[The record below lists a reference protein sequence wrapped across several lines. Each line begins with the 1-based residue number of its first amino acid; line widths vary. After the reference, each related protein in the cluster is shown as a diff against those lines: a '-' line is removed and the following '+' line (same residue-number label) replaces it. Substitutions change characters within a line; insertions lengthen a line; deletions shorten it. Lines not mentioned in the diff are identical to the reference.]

1 MTFPIKLN
9 RPLAFLD
16 LETTG
21 LSTRDD
27 RIIEIAIL
35 RISPEGDVIE
45 KSRRFNPGIPIN
57 PDATTV
63 HGITDEDVS
72 KEEPFYARSKALL
85 EILDPCDL
93 AGFNIRRFD
102 LPMLIAEFRR
112 AQIEFDYKSRKV
124 IDVQNIFHKEEPRDL
139 SAAARFYLECN
150 HEEAHSALGDVRI
163 TADVL
168 AAQIQHYPNLPRNIE
183 ALNQYCDEF
192 FPIRTALNEWFEE
205 RDGGYVLRKGKH
217 RNKTLSEVALT
228 APDYLQW
235 MLTLEDMDKEV
246 ITIIQKSL
254 A

>member
-102 LPMLIAEFRR
+102 LP
-112 AQIEFDYKSRKV
+112 Y
-124 IDVQNIFHKEEPRDL
+124 
-139 SAAARFYLECN
+139 
-150 HEEAHSALGDVRI
+150 AHSRVQESTD
-163 TADVL
+163 
-168 AAQIQHYPNLPRNIE
+168 
-183 ALNQYCDEF
+183 
-192 FPIRTALNEWFEE
+192 
-205 RDGGYVLRKGKH
+205 
-217 RNKTLSEVALT
+217 
-228 APDYLQW
+228 
-235 MLTLEDMDKEV
+235 
-246 ITIIQKSL
+246 
-254 A
+254 

>member
-1 MTFPIKLN
+1 MIFPFELN

-21 LSTRDD
+21 LSTWDD

-35 RISPEGDVIE
+35 RVSPEGDVME
-45 KSRRFNPGIPIN
+45 KSRRFNPAIPIN
-57 PDATTV
+57 PDATAV
-63 HGITDEDVS
+63 RGITDKDVS
-72 KEEPFYARSKALL
+72 EEEPFYTRSEALL

-139 SAAARFYLECN
+139 SAAARLYLERD
-150 HEEAHSALGDVRI
+150 HQEAHSALGDVRT
-163 TADVL
+163 TAAVL
-168 AAQIQHYPNLPRNIE
+168 AAQIEYYPHLPRNME
-183 ALNQYCDEF
+183 TLNQYCDEF

-205 RDGGYVLRKGKH
+205 GDRGYVFRKGKH
-217 RNKTLSEVALT
+217 RNQTLSEVALL

-235 MLTLEDMDKEV
+235 MLTLEDMDKEA
-246 ITIIQKSL
+246 IAIIQKAL
-254 A
+254 V

>member
-1 MTFPIKLN
+1 MMLPIKLN

-35 RISPEGDVIE
+35 RISPEGDVME

-63 HGITDEDVS
+63 HGITDKDVS
-72 KEEPFYARSKALL
+72 EEEPFYARSKALL
-85 EILDPCDL
+85 DILDPCDL

-150 HEEAHSALGDVRI
+150 HEEAHSALGD
-163 TADVL
+163 
-168 AAQIQHYPNLPRNIE
+168 
-183 ALNQYCDEF
+183 
-192 FPIRTALNEWFEE
+192 
-205 RDGGYVLRKGKH
+205 
-217 RNKTLSEVALT
+217 KTLSEVALT

-235 MLTLEDMDKEV
+235 MLTLEDMDKE
-246 ITIIQKSL
+246 IIAIIQKAL